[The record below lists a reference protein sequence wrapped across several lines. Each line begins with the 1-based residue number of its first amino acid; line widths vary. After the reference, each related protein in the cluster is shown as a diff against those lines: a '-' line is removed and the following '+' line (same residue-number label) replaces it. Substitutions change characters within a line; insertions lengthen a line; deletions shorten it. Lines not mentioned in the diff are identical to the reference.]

1 MAGRSPSSGLPER
14 RTTVGQRSAS
24 FTLSRLVDRS
34 SADGSAPILSGGDAA
49 IGADGRTRELAEAV
63 TPIVVLVVE
72 DSAVIRVLV
81 RRMLVAGGHTVV
93 EAAGGADALAVCRE
107 QQPDVVLLDVEM
119 PEMSGWDV
127 LAAMKADPDLRD
139 VPVVF
144 LTGRS
149 DTTDMVDG
157 LRLGAHDYLR
167 KPCEPT
173 ELLARVQAAARVK
186 RLQDELR
193 QRNEDL
199 DRISRTDALTG
210 LRNRRHVE
218 EYLAKLTS
226 LARRN
231 VEPIAVLVI
240 DIDHFKSVNDTHGHD
255 AGDAV
260 LREVASRMLDS
271 VRLEDLVGRWGG
283 EEFLVVLPNTADQGA
298 AELAERLRQVV
309 ADTPCRLADGD
320 AVQVTISVGC
330 AASLIDDAGR
340 LVRSADTA
348 MYEAKQTGRNRVV
361 VAASDDLARP
371 AAHRRS

>member
-1 MAGRSPSSGLPER
+1 VSTGRADL
-14 RTTVGQRSAS
+14 
-24 FTLSRLVDRS
+24 LV
-34 SADGSAPILSGGDAA
+34 
-49 IGADGRTRELAEAV
+49 V
-63 TPIVVLVVE
+63 TPIIVLLVE
-72 DSAVIRVLV
+72 DSAAIRALV

-93 EAAGGADALAVCRE
+93 EAARGADALALCRE

-119 PEMSGWDV
+119 PGMSGWDV
-127 LAAMKADPDLRD
+127 LAAMKADPGLRD

-149 DTTDMVDG
+149 DTADMVDG

-193 QRNEDL
+193 QRNEELDL
-199 DRISRTDALTG
+199 VSRTDALTG

-218 EYLAKLTS
+218 EYLTKLVS

-231 VEPIAVLVI
+231 VEPIAVLIV
-240 DIDHFKSVNDTHGHD
+240 DIDHFKSVNDGHGHD

-260 LREVASRMLDS
+260 LREVAGRMVDS
-271 VRLEDLVGRWGG
+271 VRLEDMVGRWGG
-283 EEFLVVLPNTADQGA
+283 EEFLVVLPNTAAQGA

-309 ADTPCRLADGD
+309 AGEPCPLPDGG
-320 AVQVTISVGC
+320 AVPVTISLGC
-330 AASLIDDAGR
+330 AASVIDDAAT
-340 LVRSADTA
+340 LARSADAA
-348 MYEAKQTGRNRVV
+348 MYEAKESGRNRVV
-361 VAASDDLARP
+361 VAASDELQHG
-371 AAHRRS
+371 AAPRSS

>member
-1 MAGRSPSSGLPER
+1 VSTGRADL
-14 RTTVGQRSAS
+14 
-24 FTLSRLVDRS
+24 LV
-34 SADGSAPILSGGDAA
+34 
-49 IGADGRTRELAEAV
+49 V
-63 TPIVVLVVE
+63 TPIIVLLVE
-72 DSAVIRVLV
+72 DSAAIRALV

-93 EAAGGADALAVCRE
+93 EAARGADALALCRE

-119 PEMSGWDV
+119 PGMSGWDV
-127 LAAMKADPDLRD
+127 LAAMKADPGLRD

-149 DTTDMVDG
+149 DTADMVDG

-193 QRNEDL
+193 QRNEELDL
-199 DRISRTDALTG
+199 VSRTDALTG

-218 EYLAKLTS
+218 EYLTKLVS

-231 VEPIAVLVI
+231 VEPIAVLIV
-240 DIDHFKSVNDTHGHD
+240 DIDHFKSVNDGHGHD

-260 LREVASRMLDS
+260 LREVAGRMVDS
-271 VRLEDLVGRWGG
+271 VRLEDMVGRWGG
-283 EEFLVVLPNTADQGA
+283 EEFLVVLPNTAAQGA

-309 ADTPCRLADGD
+309 AGEPCRLPDGG
-320 AVQVTISVGC
+320 AVPVTISLGC
-330 AASLIDDAGR
+330 AASVIDDAAT
-340 LVRSADTA
+340 LVRSADAA
-348 MYEAKQTGRNRVV
+348 MYEAKESGRNRVV
-361 VAASDDLARP
+361 VAASDELQRG
-371 AAHRRS
+371 AAPLSS

>member
-1 MAGRSPSSGLPER
+1 VSTGRADL
-14 RTTVGQRSAS
+14 
-24 FTLSRLVDRS
+24 LV
-34 SADGSAPILSGGDAA
+34 
-49 IGADGRTRELAEAV
+49 V
-63 TPIVVLVVE
+63 TPIIVLLVE
-72 DSAVIRVLV
+72 DSAAIRALV

-93 EAAGGADALAVCRE
+93 EAARGADALALCRE

-119 PEMSGWDV
+119 PGMSGWDV
-127 LAAMKADPDLRD
+127 LAAMKADPGLRD

-149 DTTDMVDG
+149 DTADMVDG

-193 QRNEDL
+193 QRNEELDL
-199 DRISRTDALTG
+199 VSRTDALTG

-218 EYLAKLTS
+218 EYLTKLVS

-231 VEPIAVLVI
+231 VEPIAVLIV
-240 DIDHFKSVNDTHGHD
+240 DIDHFKSVNDGHGHD

-260 LREVASRMLDS
+260 LREVAGRMVDS
-271 VRLEDLVGRWGG
+271 VRLEDMVGRWGG
-283 EEFLVVLPNTADQGA
+283 EEFLVVLPNTAAQGA

-309 ADTPCRLADGD
+309 AGEPCPLPDGG
-320 AVQVTISVGC
+320 AVPVTISLGC
-330 AASLIDDAGR
+330 AASVIDDAAT
-340 LVRSADTA
+340 LVRSADAA
-348 MYEAKQTGRNRVV
+348 MYEAKESGRNRVV
-361 VAASDDLARP
+361 VAASDELQRG
-371 AAHRRS
+371 AAPRSS

>member
-1 MAGRSPSSGLPER
+1 MAH
-14 RTTVGQRSAS
+14 
-24 FTLSRLVDRS
+24 
-34 SADGSAPILSGGDAA
+34 
-49 IGADGRTRELAEAV
+49 TRELAEAV
-63 TPIVVLVVE
+63 TPIVVLLVE
-72 DSAVIRVLV
+72 DSAVIRALV
-81 RRMLVAGGHTVV
+81 RRMLVAGGHVVV
-93 EAAGGADALAVCRE
+93 EAAGGAAALTVCRE

-231 VEPIAVLVI
+231 LEPIAVLVI
-240 DIDHFKSVNDTHGHD
+240 DIDHFKSVNDEHGHE

-260 LREVASRMLDS
+260 LREVAGRMQDS
-271 VRLEDLVGRWGG
+271 VRLEDMVGRWGG
-283 EEFLVVLPNTADQGA
+283 EEFLVVLPNTTDQGA

-330 AASLIDDAGR
+330 AASLIDDAGI
-340 LVRSADTA
+340 LVRSADAA

-361 VAASDDLARP
+361 VAAVDDLAR
-371 AAHRRS
+371 AAGHRS

>member
-1 MAGRSPSSGLPER
+1 
-14 RTTVGQRSAS
+14 
-24 FTLSRLVDRS
+24 
-34 SADGSAPILSGGDAA
+34 
-49 IGADGRTRELAEAV
+49 V
-63 TPIVVLVVE
+63 TPIVVLLVE
-72 DSAVIRVLV
+72 DSAAIRALV

-93 EAAGGADALAVCRE
+93 EAAGGVAALAACRE
-107 QQPDVVLLDVEM
+107 QHPDVVLLDVEM

-231 VEPIAVLVI
+231 HEPIAVLVI
-240 DIDHFKSVNDTHGHD
+240 DIDHFKSVNDELGHD

-260 LREVASRMLDS
+260 LREVASRMQDS
-271 VRLEDLVGRWGG
+271 VRLEDMVGRWGG
-283 EEFLVVLPNTADQGA
+283 EEFLVVLPNTADHGA

-309 ADTPCRLADGD
+309 ADTPYRLPDGD

-330 AASLIDDAGR
+330 STSLIDDAGR
-340 LVRSADTA
+340 LVRSADAA

-371 AAHRRS
+371 AGHRRS

>member
-1 MAGRSPSSGLPER
+1 
-14 RTTVGQRSAS
+14 
-24 FTLSRLVDRS
+24 
-34 SADGSAPILSGGDAA
+34 
-49 IGADGRTRELAEAV
+49 
-63 TPIVVLVVE
+63 VVLLVE
-72 DSAVIRVLV
+72 DSAAIRALV

-93 EAAGGADALAVCRE
+93 EAAGGAAALAVCRE

-218 EYLAKLTS
+218 EYLVKLTS

-231 VEPIAVLVI
+231 AEPIAVLVI

-260 LREVASRMLDS
+260 LREVAGRMLGS
-271 VRLEDLVGRWGG
+271 VRLEDMVGRWGG
-283 EEFLVVLPNTADQGA
+283 EEFLVVLPNTAAEGA

-309 ADTPCRLADGD
+309 AETPCRLAGGE

-330 AASLIDDAGR
+330 AASLMDDAGT
-340 LVRSADTA
+340 LVRSADAA
-348 MYEAKQTGRNRVV
+348 MYEAKESGRNRVV
-361 VAASDDLARP
+361 MAASDDLARP
-371 AAHRRS
+371 VGHRRS

>member
-1 MAGRSPSSGLPER
+1 VS
-14 RTTVGQRSAS
+14 TQRAD
-24 FTLSRLVDRS
+24 LLV
-34 SADGSAPILSGGDAA
+34 
-49 IGADGRTRELAEAV
+49 V
-63 TPIVVLVVE
+63 TPIVVLLVE
-72 DSAVIRVLV
+72 DSAAIRALV

-93 EAAGGADALAVCRE
+93 EATRGEDALGLCRE

-119 PEMSGWDV
+119 PGMSGWDV
-127 LAAMKADPDLRD
+127 LAAMKADPGLSD

-149 DTTDMVDG
+149 DTADMVDG

-193 QRNEDL
+193 QRNEELDL
-199 DRISRTDALTG
+199 ISRTDALTG

-218 EYLAKLTS
+218 EYLTRLVS

-231 VEPIAVLVI
+231 VEPIAVLII
-240 DIDHFKSVNDTHGHD
+240 DIDHFKSVNDGHGHD

-260 LREVASRMLDS
+260 LREVAGRMVDS
-271 VRLEDLVGRWGG
+271 VRLEDMVGRWGG
-283 EEFLVVLPNTADQGA
+283 EEFLVVLPNTPAQGA

-309 ADTPCRLADGD
+309 AGEPCRLPDGG
-320 AVQVTISVGC
+320 AVPVTISLGC
-330 AASLIDDAGR
+330 AASVVDDAAT
-340 LVRSADTA
+340 LVRSADAA
-348 MYEAKQTGRNRVV
+348 MYEAKESGRNRVV
-361 VAASDDLARP
+361 VAASDELLRG
-371 AAHRRS
+371 AAPRSS

>member
-1 MAGRSPSSGLPER
+1 VSTGRADL
-14 RTTVGQRSAS
+14 
-24 FTLSRLVDRS
+24 LV
-34 SADGSAPILSGGDAA
+34 
-49 IGADGRTRELAEAV
+49 V
-63 TPIVVLVVE
+63 TPIIVLLVE
-72 DSAVIRVLV
+72 DSAAIRALV

-93 EAAGGADALAVCRE
+93 EAARGADALALCRE

-119 PEMSGWDV
+119 PGMSGWDV
-127 LAAMKADPDLRD
+127 LAAMKADPGLRD

-149 DTTDMVDG
+149 DTADMVDG

-193 QRNEDL
+193 QRNEELDL
-199 DRISRTDALTG
+199 VSRTDALTG

-218 EYLAKLTS
+218 EYLTKLVS

-231 VEPIAVLVI
+231 VEPIAVLIV
-240 DIDHFKSVNDTHGHD
+240 DIDHFKSVNDGHGHD

-260 LREVASRMLDS
+260 LREVAGRMVDS
-271 VRLEDLVGRWGG
+271 VRLEDMVGRWGG
-283 EEFLVVLPNTADQGA
+283 EEFLVVLPNTAAQGA

-309 ADTPCRLADGD
+309 AGEPCRLPGGG
-320 AVQVTISVGC
+320 AVPVTISLGC
-330 AASLIDDAGR
+330 AASVIDDAAT
-340 LVRSADTA
+340 LARSADAA
-348 MYEAKQTGRNRVV
+348 MYEAKESGRNRVV
-361 VAASDDLARP
+361 VAASDELQRG
-371 AAHRRS
+371 AAPLSS

>member
-1 MAGRSPSSGLPER
+1 MN
-14 RTTVGQRSAS
+14 
-24 FTLSRLVDRS
+24 
-34 SADGSAPILSGGDAA
+34 
-49 IGADGRTRELAEAV
+49 
-63 TPIVVLVVE
+63 PIVVLLVE
-72 DSAVIRVLV
+72 DSAAIRALV

-93 EAAGGADALAVCRE
+93 EAARGADALAACRE

-127 LAAMKADPDLRD
+127 LAAMKADPALSD

-149 DTTDMVDG
+149 DTADMVDG

-193 QRNEDL
+193 QRNQELDL
-199 DRISRTDALTG
+199 ISRTDVLTG

-218 EYLAKLTS
+218 EYLARLVS
-226 LARRN
+226 LARRHA
-231 VEPIAVLVI
+231 EPIAVLIV
-240 DIDHFKSVNDTHGHD
+240 DIDHFKSVNDRHGHD

-260 LREVASRMLDS
+260 LREVAGRMLDS
-271 VRLEDLVGRWGG
+271 VRLEDMIGRWGG
-283 EEFLVVLPNTADQGA
+283 EEFLVVLPNTAAQGA

-309 ADTPCRLADGD
+309 ADEPCQVPDGG
-320 AVQVTISVGC
+320 AVSVTISLGC
-330 AASLIDDAGR
+330 AASVIDDAAT
-340 LVRSADTA
+340 LVRSADA
-348 MYEAKQTGRNRVV
+348 ALYEAKESGRDRVV
-361 VAASDDLARP
+361 VAASDELP
-371 AAHRRS
+371 RRVAPQSS

>member
-1 MAGRSPSSGLPER
+1 MAH
-14 RTTVGQRSAS
+14 
-24 FTLSRLVDRS
+24 
-34 SADGSAPILSGGDAA
+34 
-49 IGADGRTRELAEAV
+49 TRELAEAV
-63 TPIVVLVVE
+63 TPIVVLLVE
-72 DSAVIRVLV
+72 DSAAIRALV
-81 RRMLVAGGHTVV
+81 RRMLVAGGHVVV
-93 EAAGGADALAVCRE
+93 EAAGGAAALTVCRE

-231 VEPIAVLVI
+231 LEPIAVLVI
-240 DIDHFKSVNDTHGHD
+240 DIDHFKSVNDEHGHE

-260 LREVASRMLDS
+260 LREVAGRMQDS
-271 VRLEDLVGRWGG
+271 VRLEDMVGRWGG
-283 EEFLVVLPNTADQGA
+283 EEFLVVLPNTTDQGA

-330 AASLIDDAGR
+330 AASLIDDAGI
-340 LVRSADTA
+340 LVRSADAA
-348 MYEAKQTGRNRVV
+348 MYQAKQTGRNRVV
-361 VAASDDLARP
+361 VAAVDDLARP
-371 AAHRRS
+371 AGQRRS

>member
-1 MAGRSPSSGLPER
+1 MGH
-14 RTTVGQRSAS
+14 
-24 FTLSRLVDRS
+24 
-34 SADGSAPILSGGDAA
+34 
-49 IGADGRTRELAEAV
+49 TRELDEAV
-63 TPIVVLVVE
+63 TPIVVLLVE
-72 DSAVIRVLV
+72 DSAAIRALV

-93 EAAGGADALAVCRE
+93 EAAGGAAALAVCRE

-218 EYLAKLTS
+218 EYLVKLTS

-231 VEPIAVLVI
+231 AEPIAVLVI

-260 LREVASRMLDS
+260 LREVAGRMLGS
-271 VRLEDLVGRWGG
+271 VRLEDMVGRWGG
-283 EEFLVVLPNTADQGA
+283 EEFLVVLPNTAAEGA

-309 ADTPCRLADGD
+309 AETPCRLADGE
-320 AVQVTISVGC
+320 AVQVSISVGC
-330 AASLIDDAGR
+330 AASLMDDAGR
-340 LVRSADTA
+340 LVRSADAA
-348 MYEAKQTGRNRVV
+348 MYEAKESGRNRVV
-361 VAASDDLARP
+361 MAASDDLARP
-371 AAHRRS
+371 VGHRRS

>member
-1 MAGRSPSSGLPER
+1 MGH
-14 RTTVGQRSAS
+14 
-24 FTLSRLVDRS
+24 
-34 SADGSAPILSGGDAA
+34 
-49 IGADGRTRELAEAV
+49 TRELDEAV
-63 TPIVVLVVE
+63 TPIVVLLVE
-72 DSAVIRVLV
+72 DSAAIRALV

-93 EAAGGADALAVCRE
+93 EAAGGAAALVVCRE

-218 EYLAKLTS
+218 EYLVKLTS

-231 VEPIAVLVI
+231 AEPIAVLVI

-260 LREVASRMLDS
+260 LREVAGRMLGS
-271 VRLEDLVGRWGG
+271 VRLEDMVGRWGG
-283 EEFLVVLPNTADQGA
+283 EEFLVVLPNTAAEGA

-309 ADTPCRLADGD
+309 AETPCRVAEGE

-330 AASLIDDAGR
+330 AASLMDDAGT
-340 LVRSADTA
+340 LVRSADAA
-348 MYEAKQTGRNRVV
+348 MYEAKESGRNRVV
-361 VAASDDLARP
+361 MAASDDLARP
-371 AAHRRS
+371 VGHRRS

>member
-1 MAGRSPSSGLPER
+1 VSTGRADL
-14 RTTVGQRSAS
+14 
-24 FTLSRLVDRS
+24 LV
-34 SADGSAPILSGGDAA
+34 
-49 IGADGRTRELAEAV
+49 V
-63 TPIVVLVVE
+63 TPIIVLLVE
-72 DSAVIRVLV
+72 DSAAIRALV

-93 EAAGGADALAVCRE
+93 EAARGADALALCRE

-119 PEMSGWDV
+119 PGMSGWDV
-127 LAAMKADPDLRD
+127 LAAMKADPGLRD

-149 DTTDMVDG
+149 DTADMVDG

-193 QRNEDL
+193 QRNEELDL
-199 DRISRTDALTG
+199 VSRTDALTG

-218 EYLAKLTS
+218 EYLTKLVS

-231 VEPIAVLVI
+231 VEPIAVLIV
-240 DIDHFKSVNDTHGHD
+240 DIDHFKSVNDGHGHD

-260 LREVASRMLDS
+260 LREVAGRMVDS
-271 VRLEDLVGRWGG
+271 VRLEDMVGRWGG
-283 EEFLVVLPNTADQGA
+283 EEFLVVLPNTAAQGA

-309 ADTPCRLADGD
+309 AGEPCPLPDGG
-320 AVQVTISVGC
+320 AVPVTISLGC
-330 AASLIDDAGR
+330 AASVIDDAAT
-340 LVRSADTA
+340 LVRSADAA
-348 MYEAKQTGRNRVV
+348 MYEAKESGRNRVV
-361 VAASDDLARP
+361 VAASDELQRG
-371 AAHRRS
+371 AAPLSS

>member
-1 MAGRSPSSGLPER
+1 VS
-14 RTTVGQRSAS
+14 TQRAD
-24 FTLSRLVDRS
+24 LLV
-34 SADGSAPILSGGDAA
+34 
-49 IGADGRTRELAEAV
+49 V
-63 TPIVVLVVE
+63 TPIVVLLVE
-72 DSAVIRVLV
+72 DSAAIRALV

-93 EAAGGADALAVCRE
+93 EAARGEDALGLCRE

-119 PEMSGWDV
+119 PGMSGWDV
-127 LAAMKADPDLRD
+127 LAAMKADPGLSD

-149 DTTDMVDG
+149 DTADMVDG

-193 QRNEDL
+193 QRNEELDL
-199 DRISRTDALTG
+199 ISRTDALTG

-218 EYLAKLTS
+218 EYLTRLVS

-231 VEPIAVLVI
+231 VEPIAVLII
-240 DIDHFKSVNDTHGHD
+240 DIDHFKSVNDGHGHD

-260 LREVASRMLDS
+260 LRQVAGRMVDS
-271 VRLEDLVGRWGG
+271 VRLEDMVGRWGG
-283 EEFLVVLPNTADQGA
+283 EEFLVVLPNTPAQGA

-309 ADTPCRLADGD
+309 AGEPCRLPDGG
-320 AVQVTISVGC
+320 AVPVTISLGC
-330 AASLIDDAGR
+330 AASVVDDAAT
-340 LVRSADTA
+340 LVRSADAA
-348 MYEAKQTGRNRVV
+348 MYEAKESGRNRVV
-361 VAASDDLARP
+361 VAASDELLRG
-371 AAHRRS
+371 AAPRSS

>member
-1 MAGRSPSSGLPER
+1 
-14 RTTVGQRSAS
+14 
-24 FTLSRLVDRS
+24 
-34 SADGSAPILSGGDAA
+34 
-49 IGADGRTRELAEAV
+49 V
-63 TPIVVLVVE
+63 TPIVVLLVE
-72 DSAVIRVLV
+72 DSSAIRALV

-93 EAAGGADALAVCRE
+93 EASGGAAALAACRE
-107 QQPDVVLLDVEM
+107 RQPDVMLLDVEM

-127 LAAMKADPDLRD
+127 LAAMKADPELRD

-149 DTTDMVDG
+149 VTTDIVEG

-167 KPCEPT
+167 KPCQPT

-193 QRNEDL
+193 RRNEELDL
-199 DRISRTDALTG
+199 VSRTDVLTG

-218 EYLAKLTS
+218 EYLARLVS

-240 DIDHFKSVNDTHGHD
+240 DIDWFKTVNDTYGHD

-260 LREVASRMLDS
+260 LREVAGRMEGCI
-271 VRLEDLVGRWGG
+271 RLEDMIGRWGG
-283 EEFLVVLPNTADQGA
+283 EEFLVVLPNTAADGA

-309 ADTPCRLADGD
+309 ADEPCRLAGGD

-330 AASLIDDAGR
+330 AASLIDDAGS
-340 LVRSADTA
+340 LVRSADAA
-348 MYEAKQTGRNRVV
+348 MYEAKQSGRNRVV
-361 VAASDDLARP
+361 VAPSDDLARP
-371 AAHRRS
+371 AGRRRS

>member
-1 MAGRSPSSGLPER
+1 MRMAH
-14 RTTVGQRSAS
+14 
-24 FTLSRLVDRS
+24 
-34 SADGSAPILSGGDAA
+34 
-49 IGADGRTRELAEAV
+49 TRELAEAV
-63 TPIVVLVVE
+63 SPIVVLLVE
-72 DSAVIRVLV
+72 DAAVIRALV
-81 RRMLVAGGHTVV
+81 RRMLVAGGHVVV
-93 EAAGGADALAVCRE
+93 EAAGGAAALTVCRE

-149 DTTDMVDG
+149 DTSDMVDG

-199 DRISRTDALTG
+199 DRISRTDTLTG

-231 VEPIAVLVI
+231 LEPIAVLVI
-240 DIDHFKSVNDTHGHD
+240 DIDHFKSVNDDHGHE

-260 LREVASRMLDS
+260 LREVAGRMQDS
-271 VRLEDLVGRWGG
+271 VRLEDMIGRWGG
-283 EEFLVVLPNTADQGA
+283 EEFLVVLPNTSDQGA

-320 AVQVTISVGC
+320 TVQVTISVGC

-340 LVRSADTA
+340 LVRSADAA

-371 AAHRRS
+371 AGHRRS

>member
-1 MAGRSPSSGLPER
+1 MAH
-14 RTTVGQRSAS
+14 
-24 FTLSRLVDRS
+24 
-34 SADGSAPILSGGDAA
+34 
-49 IGADGRTRELAEAV
+49 TRELAEAV
-63 TPIVVLVVE
+63 TPIVVLLVE
-72 DSAVIRVLV
+72 DSAAIRALV
-81 RRMLVAGGHTVV
+81 RRMLVAGGHAVV
-93 EAAGGADALAVCRE
+93 EAAGGAAALMVCRE

-231 VEPIAVLVI
+231 LEPIAVLVI
-240 DIDHFKSVNDTHGHD
+240 DIDHFKSVNDEHGHE

-260 LREVASRMLDS
+260 LREVAGRMQDS
-271 VRLEDLVGRWGG
+271 VRLEDMVGRWGG
-283 EEFLVVLPNTADQGA
+283 EEFLVVLPNTTDQGA

-330 AASLIDDAGR
+330 AASLIDDAGI
-340 LVRSADTA
+340 LVRSADAA

-361 VAASDDLARP
+361 VAVVDDLARP
-371 AAHRRS
+371 AGQRRS

>member
-1 MAGRSPSSGLPER
+1 M
-14 RTTVGQRSAS
+14 
-24 FTLSRLVDRS
+24 
-34 SADGSAPILSGGDAA
+34 
-49 IGADGRTRELAEAV
+49 
-63 TPIVVLVVE
+63 TPIVVLLVE
-72 DSAVIRVLV
+72 DSAVIRALV
-81 RRMLVAGGHTVV
+81 RRMLVAGGHVVV
-93 EAAGGADALAVCRE
+93 EAAGGAAALTVCRE

-127 LAAMKADPDLRD
+127 LAAMKADPHLRD

-167 KPCEPT
+167 KPCEPA

-231 VEPIAVLVI
+231 LEPIAVLVI
-240 DIDHFKSVNDTHGHD
+240 DIDHFKSVNDEHGHE

-260 LREVASRMLDS
+260 LREVAGRMQDS
-271 VRLEDLVGRWGG
+271 VRLEDMVGRWGG
-283 EEFLVVLPNTADQGA
+283 EEFLVVLPNTTDQGA

-330 AASLIDDAGR
+330 AASLIDDAGI
-340 LVRSADTA
+340 LVRSADAA
-348 MYEAKQTGRNRVV
+348 MYQAKQTGRNRVV
-361 VAASDDLARP
+361 VAAVDDLARS
-371 AAHRRS
+371 AGQRRS